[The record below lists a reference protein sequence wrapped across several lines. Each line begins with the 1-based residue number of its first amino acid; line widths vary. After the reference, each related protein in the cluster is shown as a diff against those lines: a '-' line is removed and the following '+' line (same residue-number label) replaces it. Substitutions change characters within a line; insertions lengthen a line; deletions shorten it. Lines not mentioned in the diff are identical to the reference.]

1 MQVLATIFQ
10 HIYGE
15 LQARQCDSFLRVCPR
30 THSSSRL
37 HFDFSMKTLA
47 KNVQACIQKRSKGAK
62 LAKRNAF
69 AVLHLVFCCVFGTP
83 ASHEGGCRG
92 SQWSQMGEGTAWAP
106 VYRGQQARIARM
118 DGVSSSR
125 RLLFPWIPRGPAPQQ
140 GKIYHPCLRAYSPKC
155 PCRRRLEV
163 TARTCL
169 HKGCSSQ
176 ACCV

>member
-1 MQVLATIFQ
+1 MCWLC
-10 HIYGE
+10 
-15 LQARQCDSFLRVCPR
+15 L
-30 THSSSRL
+30 SSREMRTQCEHAGARNDL
-37 HFDFSMKTLA
+37 STHLWRAASSPMRFFPTSMSSHALQQSA
-47 KNVQACIQKRSKGAK
+47 SLRFLYENASKNVQACIQKRSKGAK

-140 GKIYHPCLRAYSPKC
+140 GKIYHPCLRAYIDTLP
-155 PCRRRLEV
+155 R
-163 TARTCL
+163 
-169 HKGCSSQ
+169 
-176 ACCV
+176 